1 LLFENFQPDNN
12 SEAQP
17 KVRVRLTNCGAQ
29 DLMRSLVA
37 EVAVP
42 ALQDVVLSLRNLC
55 AYLHAIGDSSNRAP
69 GTRALELTVRRID
82 EFLLIY
88 SGRIMDHGQ
97 VDVMPMQNYK
107 LTG

>member
-1 LLFENFQPDNN
+1 
-12 SEAQP
+12 
-17 KVRVRLTNCGAQ
+17 
-29 DLMRSLVA
+29 MRSLVA
-37 EVAVP
+37 EAVVP
-42 ALQDVVLSLRNLC
+42 ALQDVVLPLRNLC
-55 AYLHAIGDSSNRAP
+55 VYLRAIANNSNRTP
-69 GTRALELTVRRID
+69 GTKAMELTLRRID

>member
-1 LLFENFQPDNN
+1 MLP
-12 SEAQP
+12 
-17 KVRVRLTNCGAQ
+17 
-29 DLMRSLVA
+29 
-37 EVAVP
+37 
-42 ALQDVVLSLRNLC
+42 LRNLC
-55 AYLHAIGDSSNRAP
+55 VYLRAIGDNSNRTP
-69 GTRALELTVRRID
+69 GTQALELTVRRID